1 MEVTLATVWVP
12 VLVSVLDVLVR
23 DIVRLGKLCAADSR
37 VSTFPVQLLLHAP
50 GRSRAR
56 LMGLDRSM
64 LLPALRRATAANDSN
79 REMVDGSML
88 AGRLGTDTDMGLVG
102 EARVGAS
109 VLLAFTW
116 FVCSTVLPLLT
127 AENGK

>member
-1 MEVTLATVWVP
+1 
-12 VLVSVLDVLVR
+12 VLDVLVR
-23 DIVRLGKLCAADSR
+23 DIVRLGKLCAADSS

-64 LLPALRRATAANDSN
+64 LLPAFRRATAANDSN
-79 REMVDGSML
+79 REMVEGSML